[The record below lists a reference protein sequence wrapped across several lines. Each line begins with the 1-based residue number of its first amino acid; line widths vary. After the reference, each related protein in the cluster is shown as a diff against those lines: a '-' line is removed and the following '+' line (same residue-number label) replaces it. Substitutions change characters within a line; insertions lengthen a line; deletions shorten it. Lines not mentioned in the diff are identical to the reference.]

1 MAASRRPD
9 ARAPGGSVTRGAA
22 SAPALV
28 ERERELALVL
38 EAWRAATAG
47 HGSTWLI
54 VAEAG
59 GGKTRL
65 VNEVIARTHARV
77 CWGAAE
83 PVTPPEPWLAVR
95 RAILGFQPGA
105 VRAGSL
111 AAALAALDAQT
122 SAGAL
127 LIALDDLHFADEATM
142 AFATRLAKECRTR
155 PWLVLATARSGE
167 PWRALLA
174 PLLDQCERGGV
185 RRLDLA
191 PLSREGVAQLAARAG
206 GSWTGDALDR
216 LARDSGGNP
225 WFVEAIARGGSAATL
240 HDQIMLRIDTLDA
253 HAPGARRV
261 LEALAPAAAALPHA
275 LLVHLCADVSDRR
288 RVLRT
293 LRDGALLV
301 ERDGGW
307 AFRHDL
313 TRRAVLDAMLDA
325 DRREAHRN
333 LGRVLAE
340 AQREPPDSAAP
351 ARIAMHFAEA
361 RDPRAAF
368 WAERA
373 AEQARAVDAHT
384 E

>member
-225 WFVEAIARGGSAATL
+225 WFVEAI
-240 HDQIMLRIDTLDA
+240 
-253 HAPGARRV
+253 
-261 LEALAPAAAALPHA
+261 PHA